1 MHKIVEP
8 EERCKTCNKVDK
20 WAEEDIFCDTCEIKI
35 SDKQDNYRGYP
46 FSFNS
51 VGCNNSD
58 SRNMEFCSTRCGVEW
73 LITKGAKYLKKYRE
87 QEGRG
92 FFSIYLFEDDLKYLT
107 KVIKK

>member
-73 LITKGAKYLKKYRE
+73 LTTKGVKYLRKHRE
-87 QEGRG
+87 QEDRG